1 MPHGVT
7 PPKKN
12 TLGKCV
18 LSVQE
23 NEAPKGTVGLDLN
36 SGLYVSVEGTAGLQS
51 GAGVTVT
58 AGLTCTALTKPVGHA
73 GVLPCSQAALA
84 AQTLPCC
91 CLSLSKERPKAAG
104 GPQKLRDRGFH
115 YFVFPVES

>member
-1 MPHGVT
+1 MLPLQGARVGVRSLVGERRSCMPHGVT

-36 SGLYVSVEGTAGLQS
+36 SGLYVSVEGTAGL
-51 GAGVTVT
+51 
-58 AGLTCTALTKPVGHA
+58 H
-73 GVLPCSQAALA
+73 
-84 AQTLPCC
+84 
-91 CLSLSKERPKAAG
+91 SLEQGS
-104 GPQKLRDRGFH
+104 L
-115 YFVFPVES
+115 